1 MFRRGENEERHDGP
15 IQPREVRGK
24 DGDRSEV
31 TVVGHGA
38 NLEGTVVSTGSL
50 RVDGRVKGRIS
61 AEGDV
66 MLTEKSEVEADIFA
80 TNVLVAG
87 KFTGNVTAKGR
98 TELAATG
105 RMEGNVTS
113 KTLVVAEGAVFSG
126 QSIMEGGRAA
136 SSPQATAVRVT
147 DSEAAEASSEG
158 QKQAVRS
165 G

>member
-1 MFRRGENEERHDGP
+1 MFRRNENEERHDGP

-24 DGDRSEV
+24 SGDRSEF

-50 RVDGRVKGRIS
+50 RVDGRVKGKIS

-66 MLTEKSEVEADIFA
+66 MLTERSEVEADIYA

-87 KFTGNVTAKGR
+87 TFTGNVTAKGR

-105 RMEGNVTS
+105 RMKGNVTS

-126 QSIMEGGRAA
+126 QSIMEGGRDASGSQAA
-136 SSPQATAVRVT
+136 AVRVS
-147 DSEAAEASSEG
+147 DSESAEASPEAE
-158 QKQAVRS
+158 KEAVGS

>member
-1 MFRRGENEERHDGP
+1 MFRRSENDERHDGP

-24 DGDRSEV
+24 GGDRGEV

-50 RVDGRVKGRIS
+50 RVDGRVKGKIS

-66 MLTEKSEVEADIFA
+66 MLTEQSEVEADIFA

-87 KFTGNVTAKGR
+87 RFTGNVTAKGR

-113 KTLVVAEGAVFSG
+113 KTLVIAEGAVFSG
-126 QSIMEGGRAA
+126 QSTMEGRPAA
-136 SSPQATAVRVT
+136 AAPQAPDRSIE
-147 DSEAAEASSEG
+147 SEAAAAPGAEQPVPTG
-158 QKQAVRS
+158 
-165 G
+165 

>member
-1 MFRRGENEERHDGP
+1 MFRRSENDERHDGP

-24 DGDRSEV
+24 GGDRGEV

-50 RVDGRVKGRIS
+50 RVDGRVKGKIS

-66 MLTEKSEVEADIFA
+66 MLSEQSEVEADIFA
-80 TNVLVAG
+80 ANVLVAG
-87 KFTGNVTAKGR
+87 RFTGNVVAKGR

-113 KTLVVAEGAVFSG
+113 RTLVVAEGAVFSG
-126 QSIMEGGRAA
+126 RSTMEDDQGPERSAA
-136 SSPQATAVRVT
+136 SSEIADAEP
-147 DSEAAEASSEG
+147 AAAPASVEG
-158 QKQAVRS
+158 QPVPT